1 MRRIIAQ
8 TRKELIQIVR
18 DYRPL
23 GLALVLP
30 LVLLLLLGSAIALT
44 VTDVP
49 IVVQDLDDSPASR
62 ALADAFRAS
71 ITFHVVAWPVDR
83 QPQEAF
89 TSSDARGALIIPGH
103 FERDIV

>member
-18 DYRPL
+18 DYRTL

-30 LVLLLLLGSAIALT
+30 LVLLLLLGSAISLT

-62 ALADAFRAS
+62 ASSMPFALRSRFMSSPGPPIVSRKRPSPRTTRAPR
-71 ITFHVVAWPVDR
+71 W
-83 QPQEAF
+83 
-89 TSSDARGALIIPGH
+89 
-103 FERDIV
+103 